1 MIKEIVY
8 LLQYIIKI
16 PVDLVLHKEITPCG
30 IRAYEHY
37 IYKIYNINDSVTIPM
52 DSFDITVSAN
62 NVEEAD
68 RKYLIHLLDFISSK
82 EFIEKYKHEV

>member
-1 MIKEIVY
+1 MIKIIIDN
-8 LLQYIIKI
+8 LQYIIKI
-16 PVDLVLHKEITPCG
+16 PVNLVLHKEITPCS

-37 IYKIYNINDSVTIPM
+37 LYKIYNINDSTTVPM
-52 DSFDITVSAN
+52 DSFDVTVPAN

-82 EFIEKYKHEV
+82 DFIEKYKHEV